1 MQDIIKPVLI
11 FTWGNP
17 SRGDDAIG
25 PRVYDLLLKEDLPD
39 VDILT
44 DFQLQIEHSV
54 DLENRERV
62 LFVDASVSAAAPY
75 EFYRLKPAQDDSFTT
90 HAMSPA
96 SLLAT
101 YEKVHNEAP
110 PPAYILSIRGYSFD
124 LGLPMSEK
132 ANTNLEKSLT
142 FIKRLVSENNN
153 QDWDEL
159 TIKQDTT
166 H

>member
-1 MQDIIKPVLI
+1 MNTEEGVKPVLI

-25 PRVYDLLLKEDLPD
+25 PRVHDLLSNEDLPD
-39 VDILT
+39 VDVLT

-54 DLENRERV
+54 DLDNRERV
-62 LFVDASVSAAAPY
+62 LFVDASVSAAAPF

-101 YEKVHNEAP
+101 YQKAYHKKP
-110 PPAYILSIRGYSFD
+110 PPAFMLSIRGYVFK
-124 LGLPMSEK
+124 LGLSISAE
-132 ANTNLEKSLT
+132 ANGNLVEAVALIRQLMHADSTRNWEQLA
-142 FIKRLVSENNN
+142 SA
-153 QDWDEL
+153 
-159 TIKQDTT
+159 
-166 H
+166 

>member
-1 MQDIIKPVLI
+1 MENSVKPVLI

-25 PRVYDLLLKEDLPD
+25 PRIYDLLLKEDLPD
-39 VDILT
+39 IDVLT

-62 LFVDASVSAAAPY
+62 LFIDASVSAAAPY
-75 EFYRLKPAQDDSFTT
+75 EFYRLKPAEDNSFTT

-101 YEKVHNEAP
+101 YQKACHRKP
-110 PPAYILSIRGYSFD
+110 PPAFMLSIRAYVFN
-124 LGLPMSEK
+124 LGASISAE
-132 ANTNLEKSLT
+132 ANGNLDEAVA
-142 FIKRLVSENNN
+142 FIRQLMRADSTSQWE
-153 QDWDEL
+153 EL
-159 TIKQDTT
+159 AGA
-166 H
+166 

>member
-1 MQDIIKPVLI
+1 MVVM
-11 FTWGNP
+11 FAWGNP

-25 PRVYDLLLKEDLPD
+25 PRIHDLMLKEDISG

-44 DFQLQIEHSV
+44 DFQLQIEHTV

-101 YEKVHNEAP
+101 YQRAYHRKP
-110 PPAYILSIRGYSFD
+110 PPAFMLSIRGYVFN
-124 LGLPMSEK
+124 LGLSISAEANGNLVEAVAFIRQLMSADSTRYWE
-132 ANTNLEKSLT
+132 
-142 FIKRLVSENNN
+142 
-153 QDWDEL
+153 EL
-159 TIKQDTT
+159 TGA
-166 H
+166 

>member
-1 MQDIIKPVLI
+1 MKQHIKPVLI

-25 PRVYDLLLKEDLPD
+25 PRIHDLMLKEDISG

-44 DFQLQIEHSV
+44 DFQLQIEHTV

-101 YEKVHNEAP
+101 YQRAYHRKP
-110 PPAYILSIRGYSFD
+110 PPAFMLSIRGYVFN
-124 LGLPMSEK
+124 LGLSISAEANGNLVEAVAFIRQLMSADSTRYWE
-132 ANTNLEKSLT
+132 
-142 FIKRLVSENNN
+142 
-153 QDWDEL
+153 EL
-159 TIKQDTT
+159 TGA
-166 H
+166 

>member
-1 MQDIIKPVLI
+1 MTTEDSVKPVLI

-25 PRVYDLLLKEDLPD
+25 PRVHDLLLKEDLPG

-62 LFVDASVSAAAPY
+62 LFVDASISAAAPY
-75 EFYRLKPAQDDSFTT
+75 EFHRLKPVRDNSYTT

-101 YEKVHNEAP
+101 YQKAYYRKP
-110 PPAYILSIRGYSFD
+110 PPAFMLSIRGYGFN
-124 LGLPMSEK
+124 LGSSISAE
-132 ANTNLEKSLT
+132 ANGWG
-142 FIKRLVSENNN
+142 R
-153 QDWDEL
+153 
-159 TIKQDTT
+159 
-166 H
+166 

>member
-1 MQDIIKPVLI
+1 MQDTIKPVLI

-25 PRVYDLLLKEDLPD
+25 PRVYDLLLKEDLPYVD
-39 VDILT
+39 VLT

-62 LFVDASVSAAAPY
+62 LFVDASVSAAEPY
-75 EFYRLKPAQDDSFTT
+75 EFYRLKPARDDNFTT

-101 YEKVHNEAP
+101 YEKAYHKV
-110 PPAYILSIRGYSFD
+110 PPASFMLSIRGYMFN
-124 LGLPMSEK
+124 LGQSTSPE
-132 ANTNLEKSLT
+132 ADDNLVEAIA
-142 FIKRLVSENNN
+142 FIRQLISV
-153 QDWDEL
+153 
-159 TIKQDTT
+159 DTT
-166 H
+166 GHWEDLAGTQVV